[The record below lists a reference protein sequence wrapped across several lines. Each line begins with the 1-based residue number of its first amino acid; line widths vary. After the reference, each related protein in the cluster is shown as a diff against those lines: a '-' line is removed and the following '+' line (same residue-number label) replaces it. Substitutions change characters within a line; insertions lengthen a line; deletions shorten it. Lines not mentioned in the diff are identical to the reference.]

1 MICLTDGPESEP
13 AVVAFAGKRRPQPLV
28 IVDRDLRVIAQS
40 FDLDIS
46 ELIGHLRLLV
56 ERHLR
61 ERSVIA
67 RTTIEVLD
75 ATTTLRVVDLAGDGG
90 EYFAITFEPA
100 QQRRD
105 AVDAVASEHRL
116 TNREREVFRLLLEG
130 SSDHEVSQR
139 LVIAKTTAHDHA
151 QNILRKTGANK
162 RAELFAKVIM
172 YDERYAASKVP

>member
-1 MICLTDGPESEP
+1 MICLDDPSQSEP
-13 AVVAFAGKRRPQPLV
+13 AVVAFAGRRRPPPLV

-61 ERSVIA
+61 QRNERERA
-67 RTTIEVLD
+67 TIDVLD
-75 ATTTLRVVDLAGDGG
+75 ATTTLRIVDLAGDGG
-90 EYFAITFEPA
+90 EYFAITFERA

-105 AVDAVASEHRL
+105 AVDAVATEHRL
-116 TNREREVFRLLLEG
+116 TNRECEVFRLLLEG

-162 RAELFAKVIM
+162 RAELFAKVMM
-172 YDERYAASKVP
+172 YDERYASKVT